1 MGFKLPFPQLVSWSG
16 ISGCH
21 QQQLRMAGTTTFS
34 GEDFSS
40 SRNSIPRIRRIH
52 RNIGMKN
59 SRYANVLSREL
70 TYPTLGKGKSSSKSD
85 FWWDIYPNQ
94 KNSLVVE
101 PTHLKNMRTSN
112 WEPFPQFSGWKF
124 QKYLG
129 ETTTKRNVPRLTNR
143 FWNFSSLQKCPT
155 CKTLLHLVVV
165 ASFGKSE
172 KPPENYH
179 VPWKLMVG
187 RCFMSIQND
196 PFSGIIFVRFRGSN
210 NINTKKKNVVLN
222 PPPPLFLGN
231 FVFQDDLDGL
241 KVEEIF
247 HSFPKRLG
255 SLPKNPPWG
264 LGRDKKMREIPEK
277 PWKLTW
283 RSSWK
288 IPWVSI
294 GNYSSTSTQ
303 SWRDFPAIVM
313 WSVFGLRNVMIDPV
327 AANIQNIYKKGPP

>member
-52 RNIGMKN
+52 RN

-165 ASFGKSE
+165 ASFGK
-172 KPPENYH
+172 
-179 VPWKLMVG
+179 
-187 RCFMSIQND
+187 
-196 PFSGIIFVRFRGSN
+196 
-210 NINTKKKNVVLN
+210 
-222 PPPPLFLGN
+222 
-231 FVFQDDLDGL
+231 
-241 KVEEIF
+241 
-247 HSFPKRLG
+247 KR
-255 SLPKNPPWG
+255 KT
-264 LGRDKKMREIPEK
+264 
-277 PWKLTW
+277 PWKLTCPLKIDGW
-283 RSSWK
+283 KMLHVHSKWSLFRDHIRSFSG
-288 IPWVSI
+288 V
-294 GNYSSTSTQ
+294 Q
-303 SWRDFPAIVM
+303 
-313 WSVFGLRNVMIDPV
+313 
-327 AANIQNIYKKGPP
+327 QYKHEKKKTWF